1 MIEYLDTTMLIFIL
15 STVIYLVKKTS
26 TLCHDVEDLQKEKA
40 WQDTKRD
47 LKKQD

>member
-26 TLCHDVEDLQKEKA
+26 NLCHDVEDLQKESA
-40 WQDTKRD
+40 WQKTKKD
-47 LKKQD
+47 IKKL